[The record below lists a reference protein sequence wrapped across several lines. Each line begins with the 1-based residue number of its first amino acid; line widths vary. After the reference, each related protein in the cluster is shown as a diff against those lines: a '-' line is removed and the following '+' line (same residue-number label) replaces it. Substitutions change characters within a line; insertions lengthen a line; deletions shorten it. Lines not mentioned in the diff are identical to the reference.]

1 MFSSLAEA
9 LNFALFLQCDAIALY
24 KGQNPIGGGSN
35 WALLRR
41 SVRMGSKR
49 WDATTHA
56 ELSITYII
64 F

>member
-1 MFSSLAEA
+1 MGNGSLLPPH
-9 LNFALFLQCDAIALY
+9 LNFLQFRRNALY

-41 SVRMGSKR
+41 SVSMGNM
-49 WDATTHA
+49 WDATTHTD
-56 ELSITYII
+56 LIVTYVI